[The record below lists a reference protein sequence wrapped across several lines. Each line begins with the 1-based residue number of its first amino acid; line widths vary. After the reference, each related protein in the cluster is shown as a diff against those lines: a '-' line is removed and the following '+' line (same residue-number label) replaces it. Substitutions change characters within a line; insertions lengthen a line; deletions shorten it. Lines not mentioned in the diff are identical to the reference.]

1 MMNDEIVAEAL
12 RQRSDPQSVKQLAE
26 ATGLDPREIDRIV
39 WGSPERFLWQ
49 PGHKWTLAGTK
60 VRPPKYFS
68 RDVREARLEEGSANA
83 ATDLR
88 AITLANGL
96 LLKVTRSPLDS
107 DAFFSVRSA
116 GNTLELVLNS
126 THELFGE
133 LPMPFRDDSSGSPYQ
148 RLVEVLLEAWALYED
163 SVPGGPA
170 RRATQDMR
178 LLWGRR
184 TIEILRDS
192 E

>member
-1 MMNDEIVAEAL
+1 MNSVDQVVAAL
-12 RQRSDPQSVKQLAE
+12 RSAPGPQSISEIA
-26 ATGLDPREIDRIV
+26 ASTGLEPREVDRIV
-39 WGSPERFLWQ
+39 WGAPERFAWQ
-49 PGHKWTLAGTK
+49 PGHNWTLTSRR
-60 VRPPKYFS
+60 VRPRTHFS
-68 RDVREARLEEGSANA
+68 HDVKEARADLDTSGGLAE
-83 ATDLR
+83 LR
-88 AITLANGL
+88 AITLSSGL
-96 LLKVTRSPLDS
+96 TIKVSRHPLDS

-133 LPMPFRDDSSGSPYQ
+133 LPMPFRDDPADSPYR

-170 RRATQDMR
+170 RRATQDTR

-184 TIEILRDS
+184 ALEVLRES